1 MGDMPSLS
9 YVKGD
14 TPGILNESDDLVVF
28 KSAVAPAQQPGHTGY
43 LTFATL
49 YAKNHKTADV
59 HSETP
64 SQTPLP
70 EEQPKPVDEALDWWM
85 VEHYEELSVCC
96 LSGKYWFLF

>member
-1 MGDMPSLS
+1 MFADFQVRTCNISKAPMGDMPSLS

-70 EEQPKPVDEALDWWM
+70 EEQPKPVDEALD
-85 VEHYEELSVCC
+85 
-96 LSGKYWFLF
+96 